1 MEKKMTKRD
10 YFNEIIAIATE
21 MERTDLVDF
30 AKHEIEL
37 LDKKKSSGKGKAN
50 ATMDKN
56 VELVYTALAEM
67 GTATVTELIAKN
79 KATFAPLANDCG
91 EITTQKVSAYLKK
104 LVDCGRVEKK
114 TEKKKTYFSIIETET
129 EIDE

>member
-21 MERTDLVDF
+21 RERQDIVDF

-56 VELVYTALAEM
+56 VELVYEELAKVDRATA
-67 GTATVTELIAKN
+67 TELIAKGGLN
-79 KATFAPLANDCG
+79 SLANELG
-91 EITTQKVSAYLKK
+91 VVTPQKISAYLNK
-104 LVDCGRVEKK
+104 LVAQDRVEKI
-114 TEKKKTYFSIIETET
+114 TEKKKTYFSVKTET
-129 EIDE
+129 DTEE

>member
-21 MERTDLVDF
+21 LERQDLIDF

-56 VELVYTALAEM
+56 VELVYEELAKVDRATA
-67 GTATVTELIAKN
+67 TELIAKGGLN
-79 KATFAPLANDCG
+79 SLAN
-91 EITTQKVSAYLKK
+91 ELSVVTPQKISAYLNK
-104 LVDCGRVEKK
+104 LVAQDRVEKI
-114 TEKKKTYFSIIETET
+114 TEKKKTYFSVKTET
-129 EIDE
+129 DIEE